1 MQATDKNLNLIKV
14 LSLYCNIIM
23 YNNVKLHVTNENY
36 NFMLLNIK
44 ILLYSNISRVILKI
58 YLLHN

>member
-14 LSLYCNIIM
+14 LSLYYNIIM
-23 YNNVKLHVTNENY
+23 YNNVKLHVTNENH

>member
-23 YNNVKLHVTNENY
+23 YNNVKLHVTNENH